1 LTPELVQGGARAP
14 ELPARLVTAGVP
26 TLAAAVEELDAQA
39 ATLAALLHARRVRP
53 RLWHLV
59 VPPLAASG
67 RALVARGPAG
77 EFWGRLPPGR
87 ARRSP
92 GPRNVPR
99 APAAAGA
106 RARADR
112 RGAAAGGGRRRGAG
126 RARRGRARVSRGAGD
141 GRGARGRDP
150 ARGAPRGARWRG
162 TA

>member
-1 LTPELVQGGARAP
+1 VEAPAARAYRIAQEVIAFGTTLRLRRAPVRLALRAGARLRLRTGLTPELVQGGARAP

-77 EFWGRLPPGR
+77 EFWGRWTLAVLGGYR
-87 ARRSP
+87 ALVAYAKLWELRREE
-92 GPRNVPR
+92 
-99 APAAAGA
+99 AAW
-106 RARADR
+106 R
-112 RGAAAGGGRRRGAG
+112 R
-126 RARRGRARVSRGAGD
+126 
-141 GRGARGRDP
+141 
-150 ARGAPRGARWRG
+150 
-162 TA
+162 